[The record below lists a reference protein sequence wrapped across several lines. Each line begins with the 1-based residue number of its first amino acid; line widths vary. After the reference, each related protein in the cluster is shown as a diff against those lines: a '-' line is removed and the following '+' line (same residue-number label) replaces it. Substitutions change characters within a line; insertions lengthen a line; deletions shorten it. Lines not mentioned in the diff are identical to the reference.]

1 MVLDKH
7 DHGGVQHGGDWT
19 EGTR

>member
-7 DHGGVQHGGDWT
+7 GHGGVQHGGDWT